1 MACRNPVFSFIIPC
15 FNQSDYLNDCFQAF
29 IDQNFKEWEA
39 ILVNDGSTDQ
49 TSVMG
54 RAFLKSDPRIRYIE
68 QENQGLSAARNAGI
82 KLAKGEFLLFLDADD
97 WIAANCLTSY
107 VHVIQSN
114 PQVNLFRCGYSYW
127 DMPLGK
133 EYHSHLPSDDGLIY
147 PGVLT
152 QNIGPCHSILIKRD
166 FAEKLGGF
174 DTTLRSCEDWDFW
187 IRAGKMGAKIY
198 SIPDVLVGYRYVPDS
213 MSRNPL
219 VMYEALTEV
228 SRRAGQP
235 DIRLPKEAPFNQV
248 VELDYPSIQKK
259 HLIRMVGVLLHQGK
273 VHQAA
278 EWYLKEKER
287 WSWEETD
294 RDWKGLATYLSW
306 GYFFEP
312 HQIDTLLSKTSGD
325 LAAFF
330 KMLGYSKPKIQLLLR
345 LIFEPQLKRRNHQ
358 EYGKLI
364 GGIKNKLGWY

>member
-1 MACRNPVFSFIIPC
+1 LEDC
-15 FNQSDYLNDCFQAF
+15 FNSLF
-29 IDQNFKEWEA
+29 IQEIESWEV

-49 TSVMG
+49 TETIAL
-54 RAFLKSDPRIRYIE
+54 AFAEGDSRIYYFD

-82 KLAKGEFLLFLDADD
+82 RLSKGDFLLFLDADD
-97 WIAANCLTSY
+97 WLEPNCLRSY
-107 VHVIQSN
+107 STLIKSHSDLD
-114 PQVNLFRCGYSYW
+114 LFRCGYAYW
-127 DMPLGK
+127 NNPNGRRFHDHRPFSNG
-133 EYHSHLPSDDGLIY
+133 SIF

-152 QNIGPCHSILIKRD
+152 QNIGPCHSILIRRS
-166 FAEKLGGF
+166 FAEQLGGF
-174 DTTLRSCEDWDFW
+174 DTTLKSCEDWDFW

-198 SIPDVLVGYRYVPDS
+198 SISDVLVGYRYVPDS

-273 VHQAA
+273 VNQAA

-325 LAAFF
+325 LAVFF
-330 KMLGYSKPKIQLLLR
+330 MVLGYSKPKIQLLLR